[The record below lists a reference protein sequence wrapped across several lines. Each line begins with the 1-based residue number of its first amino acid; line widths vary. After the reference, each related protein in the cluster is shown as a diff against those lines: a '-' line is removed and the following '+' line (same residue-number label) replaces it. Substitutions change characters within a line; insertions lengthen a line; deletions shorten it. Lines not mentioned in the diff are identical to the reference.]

1 VNRIYRHHFLTP
13 TRCRSEIDSCPGNV
27 GSCTNYM
34 VIAGYWVGPDLDDG
48 WGFVEAFIYQ
58 IT

>member
-1 VNRIYRHHFLTP
+1 MNRIHQHHFLTP
-13 TRCRSEIDSCPGNV
+13 TRCRSEIDSCPWNV
-27 GSCTNYM
+27 GSCTNT

-48 WGFVEAFIYQ
+48 WGFVEAFINQ